1 MLKWLPVGN
10 TSAVP
15 AAGSKPFQHC
25 MSCEG
30 VMMSLKFNTSG
41 LRTGR
46 NDSRPYALQLKPVAS
61 NGHEHVDRS
70 LRLLPTT
77 LASRVAQVPFLARF
91 AVINLIGVAL
101 LAAAWAED
109 LLLKPYRADESGMCY
124 LITALFLVG
133 LIAVSRKDWQ
143 TVRWAGNALVYLGMV
158 GTVLGLI
165 MTVSD
170 LSVDKAQSFESFKAI
185 VTAIYVG
192 AGIAL
197 YTNLLACI
205 GYLWLGTNAHLL
217 ARQEV

>member
-1 MLKWLPVGN
+1 MMLLKS
-10 TSAVP
+10 TSSVSRAE
-15 AAGSKPFQHC
+15 H
-25 MSCEG
+25 
-30 VMMSLKFNTSG
+30 
-41 LRTGR
+41 R
-46 NDSRPYALQLKPVAS
+46 DSRPYVLQLAADGPE
-61 NGHEHVDRS
+61 NIDRRP
-70 LRLLPTT
+70 RLLPAN
-77 LASRVAQVPFLARF
+77 LAWRVEQVPFFARF

-124 LITALFLVG
+124 LITILFVIGLV
-133 LIAVSRKDWQ
+133 AVSRKDWQ
-143 TVRWAGNALVYLGMV
+143 TVRWIGNTLVYLGMV

-185 VTAIYVG
+185 IAAIYVG

>member
-1 MLKWLPVGN
+1 
-10 TSAVP
+10 
-15 AAGSKPFQHC
+15 
-25 MSCEG
+25 
-30 VMMSLKFNTSG
+30 MMSLKLIRFAPRTERHG
-41 LRTGR
+41 PLR
-46 NDSRPYALQLKPVAS
+46 DVVALKPPGSSAPDDPRLRAPAS
-61 NGHEHVDRS
+61 N
-70 LRLLPTT
+70 
-77 LASRVAQVPFLARF
+77 LASRVAQFPFFARF
-91 AVINLIGVAL
+91 AVINLVGVAL

-109 LLLKPYRADESGMCY
+109 LLLKPYRADGSGMCY
-124 LITALFLVG
+124 LITALFLAG
-133 LIAVSRKDWQ
+133 LVATSRKDWQ
-143 TVRWAGNALVYLGMV
+143 TVRWTGNTLVYLGMV